1 MPRGKM
7 RIAGAV
13 GSPFPSNELCKIRA
27 RVIDAMV
34 ERRSADLPPLSDNE
48 RDEAWKKLDSA
59 VASYRGFMRSSP
71 PPTAGEAK
79 KALTSISKAIEE
91 LEHRLADASIHVRN
105 WVHKEMR
112 RNGGDL
118 ISLKKQLKS
127 AEGVGIINPGSGSP
141 DPYLGDL
148 VDSLID
154 VWHDITG
161 RLPGRVSDAYKGA
174 DGGPFYEWIN
184 EVLACCSVRGHKPV
198 AADQFLRDKI
208 RSAKRTHL
216 TPNSYG
222 R

>member
-13 GSPFPSNELCKIRA
+13 GSPFPSNELRKIKA

-59 VASYRGFMRSSP
+59 VASYRGFMRSSS

-79 KALTSISKAIEE
+79 KALKSISKAIKQ
-91 LEHRLADASIHVRN
+91 LEDRLADASIHVRI
-105 WVHKEMR
+105 WVHREML

-118 ISLKKQLKS
+118 IGLEKQLKS
-127 AEGVGIINPGSGSP
+127 AVWVGIINPGSGSP
-141 DPYLGDL
+141 DPYLSDL
-148 VDSLID
+148 VNSLID
-154 VWHDITG
+154 VWRDITG
-161 RLPGRVSDAYKGA
+161 RLPGRVHDAYSGA
-174 DGGPFYEWIN
+174 DGGPFYDWID
-184 EVLACCSVRGHKPV
+184 EVLACCSVGGHKPV

-208 RSAKRTHL
+208 RSAKE
-216 TPNSYG
+216 NASDA
-222 R
+222 